1 MNDYGIRFY
10 PIPRNNPIPQN
21 VACLIGGIS
30 GLNPTFVLSLNGRE
44 IVVQA
49 PTDPP
54 GFGRLEDLDQ
64 DHPFFQW
71 MENERTLKIYGHYL
85 EIVVSSFNLT
95 IRSIQIMF
103 FSTANFTIRN

>member
-10 PIPRNNPIPQN
+10 PIPRNSPIPQN

-54 GFGRLEDLDQ
+54 GFGSLEDLDQ

-71 MENERTLKIYGHYL
+71 MENERTSKVYGHYL
-85 EIVVSSFNLT
+85 EIVVSSCL
-95 IRSIQIMF
+95 
-103 FSTANFTIRN
+103 ST